1 MIIQVKN
8 LTFAYNNVSVLQN
21 ITFNVNSGDFIGIVG
36 PNGSGKSTLLRNLDG
51 ILKPIHGTILLENQN
66 LSDLSRREIAKIIG
80 YVPQREVNIFPT
92 TVFEAV
98 LMGRKPHI
106 KWTETKKDKKI
117 VAQILERLHLGEFAI
132 RDHNKLSGG
141 ERQKVYIA
149 RALVQE
155 PKILLLDEPTAN
167 LDLKHQIEVLDLI
180 FDAKKTGVTVII
192 AIHDLNLALRYC
204 DKLII
209 LDQGQIFASG
219 GREIL
224 TEENIE
230 KVYGVK
236 VSVIKKGNQYFIIP
250 DAILK

>member
-8 LTFAYNNVSVLQN
+8 LSFAYNHAPVLQN
-21 ITFNVNSGDFIGIVG
+21 ITFSVDAGDFIGILG
-36 PNGSGKSTLLRNLDG
+36 PNGSGKSTLLRNLDR
-51 ILKPIHGTILLENQN
+51 ILTPVNGTILLDNQ
-66 LSDLSRREIAKIIG
+66 DLNDFSRRDIAKIIG
-80 YVPQREVNIFPT
+80 YVPQREDNIFPT

-98 LMGRKPHI
+98 LMGRKPYI

-117 VAQILERLHLGEFAI
+117 VAQTLEQLHLGEFAL
-132 RDHNKLSGG
+132 RDLSQLSGG

-149 RALVQE
+149 RAIVQE

-180 FDAKKTGVTVII
+180 FDAKKAGVTIII

-204 DKLII
+204 DKFII
-209 LDQGQIFASG
+209 LDQGKIFASG
-219 GREIL
+219 GKEIL

-236 VSVIKKGNQYFIIP
+236 VSMIQNGDQCFIIP
-250 DAILK
+250 DTSLK